1 MSVRKFG
8 NWSLLNFI
16 QRKLIKPKENLE
28 ISTYW
33 GVLKKM
39 KYMPMQCQRSD
50 KEKKKK
56 QLKKC
61 HCSVK
66 EVTNKCKINSEE
78 VQKSAR
84 KVTKKWQRN

>member
-1 MSVRKFG
+1 
-8 NWSLLNFI
+8 
-16 QRKLIKPKENLE
+16 
-28 ISTYW
+28 
-33 GVLKKM
+33 M

-61 HCSVK
+61 HCSAK
-66 EVTNKCKINSEE
+66 KVTNKCKINLEE
-78 VQKSAR
+78 VQESAR

>member
-1 MSVRKFG
+1 
-8 NWSLLNFI
+8 
-16 QRKLIKPKENLE
+16 
-28 ISTYW
+28 
-33 GVLKKM
+33 M

-84 KVTKKWQRN
+84 KVTKK